1 MEPKEIL
8 EQARTMIRQHAG
20 DDTDKWWY
28 ANRFVYARLQGDERK
43 TKVGIKKALI
53 AAKRPCHG
61 CGEGFESTK
70 GIHLHRMDG
79 SRGYTDDNCVLMHGP
94 CHQKWHADHPE
105 ETERPGPVSDPSP
118 CLTRLSKRHDKK
130 SFLYWWDIP
139 PKLAEKLGAQYE
151 EVEFEC
157 RDTHERCI
165 VSIKE
170 LLPFL
175 TPDRQT
181 SRGDG
186 NWGVKVLKDRPGE
199 LAFEPRTGS
208 DDWLYMPVT
217 WLEEENE
224 D

>member
-8 EQARTMIRQHAG
+8 EQTRQMIREHAG
-20 DDTDKWWY
+20 DDPDRWWY
-28 ANRFVYARLQGDERK
+28 ANRFVYARLQGDEKK

-53 AAKRPCHG
+53 AAKQPCHA
-61 CGEGFESTK
+61 CGEAFESTK

-105 ETERPGPVSDPSP
+105 ETERPGAVSDPSP
-118 CLTRLSKRHDKK
+118 CLTKVSGRHEKN
-130 SFLYWWDIP
+130 FIYWWDIAP
-139 PKLAEKLGAQYE
+139 NLAKTLAVKYE
-151 EVEFEC
+151 EVEFKC
-157 RDTHERCI
+157 DDTHARCI
-165 VSIKE
+165 VPVKE

-175 TPDRQT
+175 TPERQT
-181 SRGDG
+181 SRSGG
-186 NWGVKVLKDRPGE
+186 KWGIKIRKDRPDD
-199 LAFEPRTGS
+199 LAFEPPTGS